1 MHACTH
7 ARTPYPHP
15 EYQSTWFFPGCIGPR
30 WPGGPPNGLGP
41 NPGTERKET
50 WDEKIR
56 RLQDGTATWAT
67 SYIDH
72 LTLTDEWG
80 GAHVWWARFGG
91 SWKVFHRFFE
101 TLHLVLH
108 TGLKEA
114 NTQTLEWPATKFKFC
129 HVWEFNLVPSM
140 KERGCLTVMFDEV
153 QMLTR
158 VCGSRD
164 GCVKWT

>member
-1 MHACTH
+1 MHTH
-7 ARTPYPHP
+7 PIPTPNINL
-15 EYQSTWFFPGCIGPR
+15 PGSFQAALA
-30 WPGGPPNGLGP
+30 PGGQVVLRMDWVQTQVLNAKRH
-41 NPGTERKET
+41 EMRKLDVFKMT
-50 WDEKIR
+50 
-56 RLQDGTATWAT
+56 TWAT

-140 KERGCLTVMFDEV
+140 KERGCLTVMFEEV